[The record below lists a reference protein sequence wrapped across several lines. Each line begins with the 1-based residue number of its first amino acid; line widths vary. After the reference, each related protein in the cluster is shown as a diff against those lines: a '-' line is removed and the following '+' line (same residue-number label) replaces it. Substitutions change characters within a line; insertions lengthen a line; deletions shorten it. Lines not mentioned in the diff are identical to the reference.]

1 MLLAG
6 AAISGVKGPLVPF
19 CADLYFSSRV
29 GGTTVHFVAY
39 VSEQWQGCYSPEQR
53 GSVMRSPIDIDH
65 AHSRAIR
72 QEIGER
78 LQQYMRVEP
87 ELPASIRKH
96 VNGLGESRKIGT
108 LQSFLTWNHGFRGR
122 AKRGREP

>member
-1 MLLAG
+1 
-6 AAISGVKGPLVPF
+6 
-19 CADLYFSSRV
+19 
-29 GGTTVHFVAY
+29 
-39 VSEQWQGCYSPEQR
+39 
-53 GSVMRSPIDIDH
+53 MRSPIDIDRT
-65 AHSRAIR
+65 HSRAIR

-78 LQQYMRVEP
+78 LQQYMSVEP

-96 VNGLGESRKIGT
+96 VNRVGESRKIGT